1 MSRTTMPDRALENAL
16 ALSEPGNGNRRSQST
31 AGVRL
36 ASIPAGLR
44 RRRDV
49 QTAMLIV
56 PAGVAAVASFV
67 LGGLDAPAAARAAI
81 LGLTILGPA
90 LFLRNFQYPH
100 RLMPVSRL
108 IVAGLPVLM
117 GVFVAGMLAISSVQ
131 LDATG
136 LLPASALA
144 MLAAIAVEIGGIRLL
159 AASPMRIAVLGS
171 PTFTAA
177 LRTELEA
184 GRAEQVELIGWL
196 NLSLTPEPVGKSLQV
211 GTLDS
216 IRAAVTEHEI
226 DLLVRGSGGADGN
239 VSRQAYDE
247 IAEGCVDLP
256 VRMIDGSQLYE
267 MLFGHVPLGTIG
279 SDWFLYLMHPSFEGT
294 SPFTKRLVDLV
305 GAGIASLI
313 ALPLVALGALAI
325 KLEDRG
331 PVFYRQRR
339 LGEGGAAY
347 DILKLRT
354 MANDAET
361 DGARW
366 SVAGDQ
372 RITRVGRVLRRTH
385 IDELPQI
392 LNVLRGEMTLV
403 GPRPERPEMIAELE
417 RILPHYKRRLLV
429 KPGVTGWAQV
439 RCGYA
444 GSELGTAWKLCH
456 DLYYLKHRSLL
467 ADMLIMIET
476 LAIAA
481 RDAHR
486 PIRAPQTEFL
496 FDPDTAERL
505 ATVRSIDGEGM
516 VACSTDEPVPEVGL
530 SSRALAG

>member
-1 MSRTTMPDRALENAL
+1 MSRTTKPARASESAL
-16 ALSEPGNGNRRSQST
+16 ALSGANSGKTRSEPA
-31 AGVRL
+31 AGSAI
-36 ASIPAGLR
+36 ASIPTGLR
-44 RRRDV
+44 RRRNV
-49 QTAMLIV
+49 RTAALII
-56 PAGVAAVASFV
+56 PAAVAALASFW

-81 LGLTILGPA
+81 LGLAILGPA
-90 LFLRNFQYPH
+90 MLLRGFKYPH
-100 RLMPVSRL
+100 RLMPVSRFIL
-108 IVAGLPVLM
+108 GVLPVLV
-117 GVFVAGMLAISSVQ
+117 GCFVAGMLAISTDD

-136 LLPASALA
+136 LFPASALA
-144 MLAAIAVEIGGIRLL
+144 MLAAIAVEIGGTRLL
-159 AASPMRIAVLGS
+159 AARPLRIAVLGS
-171 PTFTAA
+171 PTFAAA

-196 NLSLTPEPVGKSLQV
+196 NLSPTSDSVGESLQI

-216 IRAAVTEHEI
+216 IRAAITEHEI
-226 DLLVRGSGGADGN
+226 DLLVRGAGGADGN
-239 VSRQAYDE
+239 ISREAYDE
-247 IAEGCVDLP
+247 IAAGCVDLP
-256 VRMIDGSQLYE
+256 VRMIDGNQLYE
-267 MLFGHVPLGTIG
+267 QLFGHVPIGTIG

-294 SPFTKRLVDLV
+294 SPLTKRLVDLV
-305 GAGIASLI
+305 GAGLASLI
-313 ALPLVALGALAI
+313 ALPLLGLAAI
-325 KLEDRG
+325 AIRVEGPG

-339 LGEGGAAY
+339 LGEGGAEY
-347 DILKLRT
+347 EILKLRT
-354 MANDAET
+354 MDNDAES
-361 DGARW
+361 DGAQW

-403 GPRPERPEMIAELE
+403 GPRPERPEIITELE
-417 RILPHYKRRLLV
+417 RIFPHYKRRLLV

-486 PIRAPQTEFL
+486 PLRAPQTEFL
-496 FDPDTAERL
+496 LDLDTAERL
-505 ATVRSIDGEGM
+505 ATSRPPDDDGM
-516 VACSTDEPVPEVGL
+516 VAGSMDEALPDISL
-530 SSRALAG
+530 SPRALAR